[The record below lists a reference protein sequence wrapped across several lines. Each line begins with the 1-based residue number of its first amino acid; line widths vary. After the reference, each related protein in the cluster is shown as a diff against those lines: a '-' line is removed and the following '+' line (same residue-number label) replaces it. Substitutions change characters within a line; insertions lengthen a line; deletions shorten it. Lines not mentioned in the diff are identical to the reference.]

1 MHGFQTEKLAL
12 LTAIWLVAF
21 ASAVARSLADA
32 AVSSRRGNRL
42 AVRDHVAISASS
54 GFASVCLLGLVL
66 MAVSADFVTA
76 NREYLLA
83 AAAGIGMLGKEQH
96 GLVRNLL
103 YAFLKVKPP
112 EDDKADK

>member
-1 MHGFQTEKLAL
+1 
-12 LTAIWLVAF
+12 
-21 ASAVARSLADA
+21 
-32 AVSSRRGNRL
+32 
-42 AVRDHVAISASS
+42 
-54 GFASVCLLGLVL
+54 
-66 MAVSADFVTA
+66 MAVSADFVTG

-112 EDDKADK
+112 EDDDK